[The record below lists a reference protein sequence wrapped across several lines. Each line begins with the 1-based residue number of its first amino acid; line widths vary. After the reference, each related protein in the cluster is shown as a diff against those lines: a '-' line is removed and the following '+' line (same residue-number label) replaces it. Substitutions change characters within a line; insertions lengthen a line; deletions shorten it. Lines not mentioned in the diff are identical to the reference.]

1 MNIVS
6 NPKYTS
12 LIKDLHSFQRK
23 LINPQK
29 AVFCLVMTFQ
39 CKSLKQKRYIFT
51 LVKLPPTDT
60 LFTGTQT
67 PYQNEHCFYILLY
80 ILLYTIVHFALYY
93 CTFYLY
99 YCTVYFILL
108 YILLYTIV
116 HFTLYYC
123 TFYFIL
129 LYILFYTIVHFTLY
143 YCTFYFILLYILL
156 ILLYN
161 LQTYL
166 SLAPILASV
175 MGETGVPGETH
186 QSDIGVNMTIS
197 HTDTHFILLHTLCL
211 RLTVVYYVC

>member
-51 LVKLPPTDT
+51 LVKLPPTHT

-80 ILLYTIVHFALYY
+80 ILLYTIVHF
-93 CTFYLY
+93 T
-99 YCTVYFILL
+99 
-108 YILLYTIV
+108 YTIV
-116 HFTLYYC
+116 Q
-123 TFYFIL
+123 FINIPL
-129 LYILFYTIVHFTLY
+129 VGTDISVCDGGNRGPRGNSPIRPWCQHDHLTYRHPYHITTYIVFKI
-143 YCTFYFILLYILL
+143 IRL
-156 ILLYN
+156 IL
-161 LQTYL
+161 
-166 SLAPILASV
+166 ILHSI
-175 MGETGVPGETH
+175 TCKTT
-186 QSDIGVNMTIS
+186 QFIIS
-197 HTDTHFILLHTLCL
+197 EN
-211 RLTVVYYVC
+211 